1 MADDGTEM
9 VRAEETEA
17 DACFLGISAGT
28 CRMAGARCPAGVGLK
43 LAGDAFKVVVV
54 DPAGSSLVELGPY
67 GEDEVVAIWR
77 SLSASSGLPLFVE
90 RADGGWDQAYPQIG
104 RLVLGSRIE
113 RRRLAILSGR
123 RPRFL
128 VRRKPAR
135 LPRRPIIYREKEIA
149 TGRGR

>member
-1 MADDGTEM
+1 M
-9 VRAEETEA
+9 VRADETGTE
-17 DACFLGISAGT
+17 ACFLGISAGT
-28 CRMAGARCPAGVGLK
+28 CRMWGARRPAGVGLR
-43 LAGDAFKVVVV
+43 LAGDAFKVVVA
-54 DPAGSSLVELGPY
+54 DAAGSALVELGPY

-77 SLSASSGLPLFVE
+77 SLSASSGLPLLVE
-90 RADGGWDQAYPQIG
+90 RADGTWDQAYPQIG
-104 RLVLGSRIE
+104 RLVLGQRIE

-135 LPRRPIIYREKEIA
+135 LPRRPMVYREKEIA